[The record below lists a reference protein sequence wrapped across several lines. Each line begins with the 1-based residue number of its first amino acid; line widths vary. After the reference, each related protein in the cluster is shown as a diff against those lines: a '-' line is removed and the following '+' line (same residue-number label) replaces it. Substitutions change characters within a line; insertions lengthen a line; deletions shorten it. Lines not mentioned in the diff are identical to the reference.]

1 MLKITRKVEYALLA
15 LRHMQAKNPGSVSS
29 AAEISDCYSIP
40 NELLAKTMQL
50 MARENI
56 VEAVQGPRGGYRV
69 KAKLSSINLI
79 EFFEKIE
86 GPLGLM
92 DCYFDSDCVQM
103 DCCTIR
109 TPIQKINDN
118 LRNMFSN
125 MTVQEITS
133 A

>member
-15 LRHMQAKNPGSVSS
+15 LRHMQAKQPRKVTT
-29 AAEISDCYSIP
+29 AAEIAERYFIP

-56 VEAVQGPRGGYRV
+56 VEAVQGPHGGYRI
-69 KAKLSSINLI
+69 KADLEKINLTD
-79 EFFEKIE
+79 FFETLE

-92 DCYFDSDCVQM
+92 DCFFDSDCVQI

-109 TPIQKINDN
+109 APIQKINDN
-118 LRNMFSN
+118 LRNMSSK
-125 MTVQEITS
+125 MSVQEITS